1 MKNRRGDILVISGL
15 SGAGKSTLGEA
26 LCHWVEE
33 QGSHVKLLDGDSL
46 REFFEGALLYSS
58 ADRLLVSQ
66 IIAYSAS
73 LLAEQGIN
81 VILATMLSQPGARE
95 FLQSKVD
102 FHEIF
107 LDADLTAV
115 AQADKKGVYRGAGL
129 YSSEVVG
136 RELDFI
142 RPSAPDLVLHTHRES
157 PEESLA
163 KVQEFIRNN
172 RLFGV

>member
-1 MKNRRGDILVISGL
+1 METKRGDILVISGL

-26 LCHWVEE
+26 LCHWAQE
-33 QGSHVKLLDGDSL
+33 QGSKVKLLDGDSL

-73 LLAEQGIN
+73 LLAEQGVH

-95 FLQSKVD
+95 FLKSKVT
-102 FHEIF
+102 FREIF
-107 LDADLTAV
+107 LDAELATV
-115 AQADKKGVYRGAGL
+115 ARADKKGVYRQAGL

-142 RPSAPDLVLHTHRES
+142 RPEAPDLVLKTHSES
-157 PEESLA
+157 PEQSLA
-163 KVQEFIRNN
+163 RAQEFIRNN
-172 RLFGV
+172 QLFGF